1 MGRDRT
7 PSSLLSSTARGA
19 SWLAAPG
26 LTRYSVPS
34 NHPTSFFLR
43 KQIGLSTTRTVQD
56 ESVVYELR
64 YPCPELSRILFP
76 LETPGAQPSSSPA
89 ESFGGCPPSLP
100 GSTR

>member
-1 MGRDRT
+1 MSTASSTAHSPPTTPWAPTYHPPSSPFQCPRMGRDRT

-64 YPCPELSRILFP
+64 YPCPEL
-76 LETPGAQPSSSPA
+76 
-89 ESFGGCPPSLP
+89 
-100 GSTR
+100 